1 MIKKIGEVAK
11 LIKVT
16 PQTVKNYTTAFPD
29 YFSEESKSE
38 KGKRFNYQDYFYLSQ
53 IKELRDNGKS
63 IDDIK
68 HVLPT
73 VEPPLEEPEEDPE
86 EEQTK
91 EVVTASDAE
100 VMRDF
105 IDKIEQ
111 GYLNQ
116 LSTKD
121 KFIDHLIDENKD
133 LKEELA
139 KKNKPWWKR

>member
-11 LIKVT
+11 LVKVT
-16 PQTVKNYTTAFPD
+16 PQTVKNYLVAFSD
-29 YFSEESKSE
+29 YFSEEAQSE
-38 KGKRFNYQDYFYLSQ
+38 KGKRFNYRDYFYLSQ

-68 HVLPT
+68 LILPT
-73 VEPPLEEPEEDPE
+73 IEPPLEEPEEDPE

-105 IDKIEQ
+105 IDKI
-111 GYLNQ
+111 
-116 LSTKD
+116 
-121 KFIDHLIDENKD
+121 
-133 LKEELA
+133 
-139 KKNKPWWKR
+139 